1 MAETSDN
8 YSQTDSLN
16 QAAQVDG
23 QPETA
28 NGQFSR
34 MVPIAVSVSVLV
46 FIGATAGY
54 WWLNCS
60 FAELFPSEAASAPI
74 PDPIVSA
81 ALKDIQSFQ
90 KQNAAALQ
98 ENAVVLQH
106 TAGMVQ
112 QGAENLEYVRQS
124 FTAQQT
130 DLKKITNQL
139 SSLLARVQLST
150 KCSRAADN
158 FFHSA
163 AKCSHPGGP
172 NVAQENVPAAQT
184 CRTCFDWRRSVK
196 SVVAPKVGRRIGFDR
211 VADVPSSLAKRSGS
225 RRDKCL
231 IRPGSQI
238 YPASGS

>member
-139 SSLLARVQLST
+139 SSLLARVSTLYKMQSCRRQLLPFRSQMLAPGWPER
-150 KCSRAADN
+150 RAR
-158 FFHSA
+158 
-163 AKCSHPGGP
+163 K
-172 NVAQENVPAAQT
+172 
-184 CRTCFDWRRSVK
+184 
-196 SVVAPKVGRRIGFDR
+196 
-211 VADVPSSLAKRSGS
+211 
-225 RRDKCL
+225 
-231 IRPGSQI
+231 RPGCPNLSDLFRLE
-238 YPASGS
+238 ALR